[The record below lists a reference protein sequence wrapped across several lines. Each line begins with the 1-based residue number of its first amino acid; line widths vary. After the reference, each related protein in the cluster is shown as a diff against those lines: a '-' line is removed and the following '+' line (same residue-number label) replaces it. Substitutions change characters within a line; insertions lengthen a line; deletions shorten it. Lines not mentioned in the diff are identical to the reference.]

1 VADGGLSRR
10 TGPTGSE
17 EASGELD
24 VLDTAAAGGLVLR
37 GGLLRIIGYI
47 LGTLASVIGAALM
60 LRHLSV
66 ADFGRYTI
74 VLSLITIVGAL
85 TDLGLTG
92 VGVRQSAVGS
102 LQERE
107 RILRN
112 LLGIRLT
119 TSTVGILLTCSF
131 GIAVGY
137 PTVMVEGTA
146 IAGLGLL
153 MLVTLDSYTIPLQV
167 GLRLGWTAGLDLLR
181 QCSQTIVV
189 VALVLAG
196 ASLLPFTGSQLP
208 GAAAAALVAALLIR
222 GKTRLLPAFDRAQWR
237 RMARELLPYAAASAI
252 GAVYFRVEIVVLSL
266 VSGEHQTGLFSA
278 AFRITEVVVGIP
290 WLVAASALPVIARA
304 AENDRERLAY
314 ALRQMF
320 RASLV
325 AGVGMAVAIALGAK
339 FALDLV
345 AGPHYEGSVG
355 VLRIQATTVAFTFL
369 VTQWG
374 FALLALKQM
383 RALLVSNALALVT
396 AIGATV
402 VLGRVDGARGASLAL
417 VGAEAVLA
425 VAYAISLARV
435 SDELRVRLGGLPR
448 VVGAAAAAIGVAAI
462 SGTPSLPA
470 TIIGV
475 AVYVLALAAT
485 GGLPPE
491 VWELLPGRRTG

>member
-1 VADGGLSRR
+1 
-10 TGPTGSE
+10 
-17 EASGELD
+17 
-24 VLDTAAAGGLVLR
+24 
-37 GGLLRIIGYI
+37 
-47 LGTLASVIGAALM
+47 M

-92 VGVRQSAVGS
+92 VGVRQSAVGD
-102 LQERE
+102 QAERE
-107 RILRN
+107 RIVRN

-119 TSTVGILLTCSF
+119 TSTIGILLTCAF
-131 GIAVGY
+131 GVAVGY
-137 PTVMVEGTA
+137 PAVLIEGTA

-181 QCSQTIVV
+181 QSMQTLVV
-189 VALVLAG
+189 VVLVLTG
-196 ASLLPFTGSQLP
+196 ASLLPFTGAQLP
-208 GAAAAALVAALLIR
+208 GAAAAALLAALLIR
-222 GKTRLLPAFDRAQWR
+222 HRTRLRPAFDRAQWR
-237 RMARELLPYAAASAI
+237 HMARELIPYAAASAI

-266 VSGEHQTGLFSA
+266 VSSETQTGLFSA

-290 WLVAASALPVIARA
+290 WLVASSALPVIARA

-325 AGVGMAVAIALGAK
+325 AGVGIAVAIALGAK
-339 FALDLV
+339 FALDIV
-345 AGPHYEGSVG
+345 AGPHYNGSVG
-355 VLRIQATTVAFTFL
+355 VLRIQAATVAFTFL

-383 RALLVSNALALVT
+383 RALLISNALALIT
-396 AIGATV
+396 AIGTTV
-402 VLGRVDGARGASLAL
+402 VLGNIDGARGASLAL

-425 VAYAISLARV
+425 LAYAVSLARI
-435 SDELRVRLGGLPR
+435 SDELRVRLGTLPR
-448 VVGAAAAAIGVAAI
+448 VALAAAAAIAAGVLSHA
-462 SGTPSLPA
+462 SSLPA
-470 TIIGV
+470 TIIGAV
-475 AVYVLALAAT
+475 VYVVALGLT

-491 VWELLPGRRTG
+491 LWELLPGRRVR